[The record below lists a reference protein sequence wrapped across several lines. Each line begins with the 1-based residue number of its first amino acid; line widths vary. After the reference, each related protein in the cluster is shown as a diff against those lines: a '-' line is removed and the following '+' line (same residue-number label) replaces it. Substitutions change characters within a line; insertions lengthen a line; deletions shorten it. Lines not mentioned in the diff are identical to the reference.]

1 MTSVS
6 ALGLANLPPP
16 GPVLVPLRLLL
27 TLLTFLLSYTV
38 SAIALAGRPED
49 MDDTP
54 LESWRKVL
62 REAVFLMFRSPPRTN
77 DKDRTGNT
85 LCRGL
90 VFCLGIMVRVTGT
103 PVPAQE
109 APLLVAAP
117 HHTLLDWVRW
127 AGPVRSSLC
136 IHVSAAQ
143 HRGDAR
149 LPRGQGRG
157 VALPAV
163 RQDRAPHLR
172 GVGGARGPGRARP
185 DRGAHTAEVQRDRLA
200 QAPHIPRGKTY
211 THFPERTFIIYIYCI
226 YL

>member
-1 MTSVS
+1 M
-6 ALGLANLPPP
+6 
-16 GPVLVPLRLLL
+16 PLRLLL

-38 SAIALAGRPED
+38 SALALAGRSED

-54 LESWRKVL
+54 LEAWRSVL
-62 REAVFLMFRSPPRTN
+62 REAVFLMFRSAPGLMTGEQA
-77 DKDRTGNT
+77 GNT

-90 VFCLGIMVRVTGT
+90 VLCLGIMVRVTGT

-117 HHTLLDWVRW
+117 HHTLIDWVRW
-127 AGPVRSSLC
+127 AGPGRSSLC

-143 HRGDAR
+143 YRGDAR

-185 DRGAHTAEVQRDRLA
+185 DRGAHTAEVRRDRLA
-200 QAPHIPRGKTY
+200 QAPHIP
-211 THFPERTFIIYIYCI
+211 
-226 YL
+226 